1 MRELKLEDLKSGM
14 KVYDKYSNDT
24 NVIISAYPSGKIR
37 FRDIG
42 YGIDWDATTYF
53 REGRFYEVEE

>member
-1 MRELKLEDLKSGM
+1 M

-24 NVIISAYPSGKIR
+24 NVIISVYPSGKIR

-42 YGIDWDATTYF
+42 YGLEWDATTYF
-53 REGRFYEVEE
+53 REGRFYEVE